1 MTASQDS
8 HSPALPVLAVNG
20 TLMRGLEL
28 NGNLQRV
35 GATFVCETQTQPV
48 YRLWSIQ
55 DRYPAMQRV
64 ETGGSAIAVELWAV
78 PGAGLIDL
86 LQQEPPGLCLGK
98 VELITGETVLGV
110 LGEAMCC
117 DRGSEITHWGG
128 WRAYI
133 ASREVGAVR

>member
-1 MTASQDS
+1 MSALQDS
-8 HSPALPVLAVNG
+8 HSPASPLLAVNG

-35 GATFVCETQTQPV
+35 GAIFVCETQTQPV

-55 DRYPAMQRV
+55 DRYPVMQRV
-64 ETGGSAIAVELWAV
+64 EANGSTIAVELWAV

-86 LQQEPPGLCLGK
+86 LQQEPPGLCIGK
-98 VELITGETVLGV
+98 VGLITGETVLGV

-117 DRGSEITHWGG
+117 DRGTEITHWGG

-133 ASREVGAVR
+133 TSREIEAGR